1 MTTEKRRSTDVG
13 WQKFITVEILMG
25 IGGIIFIAGGIWVTL
40 SADISMAQNSTFENS
55 IKLQNLARQVASI
68 DTDLRVIAADAEH
81 NKDTADEIKAD
92 LKEQRTDIKEI
103 LRILGQRQPLR

>member
-1 MTTEKRRSTDVG
+1 V
-13 WQKFITVEILMG
+13 
-25 IGGIIFIAGGIWVTL
+25 AGGIWVTL
-40 SADISMAQNSTFENS
+40 SSDISYAQSSTAQNS

-103 LRILGQRQPLR
+103 LRILGNR

>member
-25 IGGIIFIAGGIWVTL
+25 IGAIVFVAGGIWVTL
-40 SADISMAQNSTFENS
+40 SSDISYAQSSTAQNS

-68 DTDLRVIAADAEH
+68 DTDLRAIAADAEH

-103 LRILGQRQPLR
+103 LRILGNR

>member
-25 IGGIIFIAGGIWVTL
+25 IGAIVFVAGGIWVTL
-40 SADISMAQNSTFENS
+40 SSDISYAQSSTAQNS

-103 LRILGQRQPLR
+103 LRILGNR

>member
-25 IGGIIFIAGGIWVTL
+25 IGAVVFVAGGIWVTL
-40 SADISMAQNSTFENS
+40 SSDISYAQSSTAQNS

-103 LRILGQRQPLR
+103 LRILGSREQR

>member
-13 WQKFITVEILMG
+13 WQKLITVEILMG
-25 IGGIIFIAGGIWVTL
+25 IGAIVFVAGGIWVTL
-40 SADISMAQNSTFENS
+40 SSDISYAQSSTAQNS

-103 LRILGQRQPLR
+103 LRILGNR

>member
-1 MTTEKRRSTDVG
+1 MTTEKRRSTVVG

-25 IGGIIFIAGGIWVTL
+25 IGAVVFVAGGIWVTL
-40 SADISMAQNSTFENS
+40 SSDISYAQSSTAQNS

-103 LRILGQRQPLR
+103 LRILGNR

>member
-25 IGGIIFIAGGIWVTL
+25 IGAMVFVAGGIWVTL
-40 SADISMAQNSTFENS
+40 SSDISYAQSSTAENT

-103 LRILGQRQPLR
+103 LRILGNR

>member
-25 IGGIIFIAGGIWVTL
+25 IGAVVFVAGGIWVTL
-40 SADISMAQNSTFENS
+40 SSDISYAQSSTAQNS

-103 LRILGQRQPLR
+103 LRILGNR

>member
-1 MTTEKRRSTDVG
+1 
-13 WQKFITVEILMG
+13 MG
-25 IGGIIFIAGGIWVTL
+25 IGAIVFVAGGIWVTL
-40 SADISMAQNSTFENS
+40 SSDISYAQSSTAQNS

-103 LRILGQRQPLR
+103 LRILGNR

>member
-1 MTTEKRRSTDVG
+1 V
-13 WQKFITVEILMG
+13 FV
-25 IGGIIFIAGGIWVTL
+25 AGGIWVTL
-40 SADISMAQNSTFENS
+40 SSDISYAQSSTAQNS

-103 LRILGQRQPLR
+103 LRILGNR

>member
-1 MTTEKRRSTDVG
+1 MTTERRRSTDVG

-25 IGGIIFIAGGIWVTL
+25 IGAIVFVAGGIWVTL
-40 SADISMAQNSTFENS
+40 SSDISYAQSSTAQNS

-103 LRILGQRQPLR
+103 LRILGNR

>member
-1 MTTEKRRSTDVG
+1 MTREKRRSTDVG

-25 IGGIIFIAGGIWVTL
+25 IGAIVFVAGGIWVTL
-40 SADISMAQNSTFENS
+40 SSDISYAQSSTAQNS

-103 LRILGQRQPLR
+103 LRILGNR

>member
-1 MTTEKRRSTDVG
+1 MSELRRRSTDVG
-13 WQKFITVEILMG
+13 WQKFITVDILMG
-25 IGGIIFIAGGIWVTL
+25 IGAIVFVAGGIWVTL
-40 SADISMAQNSTFENS
+40 SSDISYAQSSTAQNS

-103 LRILGQRQPLR
+103 LRILGNR

>member
-25 IGGIIFIAGGIWVTL
+25 IGAMVFVAGGIWVTL
-40 SADISMAQNSTFENS
+40 SSDISYAQSSTAQNS

-103 LRILGQRQPLR
+103 LRILGNR

>member
-25 IGGIIFIAGGIWVTL
+25 IGAIVFVAGGIWVTL
-40 SADISMAQNSTFENS
+40 SSDISYAQSSTAQNS

-103 LRILGQRQPLR
+103 LRILGSREQR

>member
-1 MTTEKRRSTDVG
+1 
-13 WQKFITVEILMG
+13 MG
-25 IGGIIFIAGGIWVTL
+25 IGAVVFVAGGIWVTL
-40 SADISMAQNSTFENS
+40 SSDISYAQSSTAQNS

-103 LRILGQRQPLR
+103 LRILGSREQR

>member
-1 MTTEKRRSTDVG
+1 MTTERRRSTDVG
-13 WQKFITVEILMG
+13 WQKFITVEVLMG
-25 IGGIIFIAGGIWVTL
+25 IGAVVFVAGGIWVTL
-40 SADISMAQNSTFENS
+40 SSDISYAQSSTAQNS

-103 LRILGQRQPLR
+103 LRILGNR

>member
-25 IGGIIFIAGGIWVTL
+25 IGAIVFVAGGIGVTL
-40 SADISMAQNSTFENS
+40 SSDISYAQSSTAQNS

-103 LRILGQRQPLR
+103 LRILGNR